1 MLYIKVTWCVTGC
14 FSQHKVK
21 SICINAKILGIKPSR
36 FSSMVDNG
44 LYFLKII
51 PGNLSMLTLDHFYF
65 FNVGRNDLTVL
76 LFTSRYTEHKLL
88 PYEGAVSRC
97 SLLCRSHDQNLT
109 DDSINIRGL
118 QWPDDNTLVGFFKPH
133 LYGSPDFAQI
143 WLWGKER
150 VPPSLH
156 SSDCRGWPARG
167 GLMALISQN
176 NLNY

>member
-1 MLYIKVTWCVTGC
+1 
-14 FSQHKVK
+14 
-21 SICINAKILGIKPSR
+21 
-36 FSSMVDNG
+36 MVDNG

-109 DDSINIRGL
+109 DDSIISGDYSGQMIIPL
-118 QWPDDNTLVGFFKPH
+118 LVSLSHICTAAQILPK
-133 LYGSPDFAQI
+133 YGSEAKRGF
-143 WLWGKER
+143 
-150 VPPSLH
+150 LH
-156 SSDCRGWPARG
+156 PCIP
-167 GLMALISQN
+167 LIAEAD
-176 NLNY
+176 LPGEV